1 MSGRRLGELQAEH
14 ERLFAAYE
22 RYQVALM
29 DRDGARAAEE
39 LAGLRARLAAHA
51 ALEEAHL
58 MPLFEALHAVQPR
71 EGAGP
76 ELFAAEHGKLE
87 RLGAGLAEALD
98 AAHAGS
104 GPLAAGVALGLI
116 ERGFTFKHLL
126 EHHTQREDRAFYPVL
141 EAHVAGWGAAER
153 ADLWARLDAARAAGA
168 GEA

>member
-1 MSGRRLGELQAEH
+1 MRRLSELQAVH
-14 ERLFAAYE
+14 ELLFADYE

-29 DRDGARAAEE
+29 DRDGARAATE
-39 LAGLRARLAAHA
+39 LATLRARLATHA
-51 ALEEAHL
+51 AVEEAHL

-87 RLGAGLAEALD
+87 RLGAGLAEGLAGAHRAGEPLD
-98 AAHAGS
+98 
-104 GPLAAGVALGLI
+104 AGVALGLI

-141 EAHVAGWGAAER
+141 ETHVADWGAVER
-153 ADLWARLDAARAAGA
+153 AELWARLDAAGAAA
-168 GEA
+168 SGE